1 MLVSAEDFERSLD
14 IVRAGASGRGEGVFG
29 PASMTWRI
37 DREAAIFLGAGRA
50 LLLQLAHPWIAA
62 AIADQSRTFS
72 DPLGRFH
79 RTFNTT
85 FTMVFGTL
93 DQALAVARRLYQRH
107 GSVAGILPTAAGPYP
122 AGSPYSAN
130 EVSALRWVHATLVE
144 TALMAHNLVLPALSD
159 DEREQYWSEARLY
172 AALFGIPPD
181 SLASD
186 WASFNAYAAA
196 MADSDVLT
204 VIPVARDIARRIF
217 SGAATRIRPPLW
229 YQALTAQMLPERL
242 RMEFGLP
249 FDETEKVRAI
259 RALKWIRRTYPLCPD
274 RLRTVGPY
282 QEARARLA
290 GKTRLSPATQWLNR
304 LWIGQPSMGLAG
316 HEARGETCPGAAK
329 AAAVLSRTTGR
340 RLEPGGSAERGQRY
354 HPHRGSPGLAPPTVS
369 DRSGAE
375 GNSPPQLPVVPRAD
389 SADDFR

>member
-14 IVRAGASGRGEGVFG
+14 IVRAGADGRSEGVFG

-37 DREAAIFLGAGRA
+37 DREAVIFLGAGRA
-50 LLLQLAHPWIAA
+50 LLLQLAHPWVAA
-62 AIADQSRTFS
+62 AVADQSRVLA

-93 DQALAVARRLYQRH
+93 DQAFAVARRLYQRH
-107 GSVAGILPTAAGPYP
+107 GTVVGVLPTAAGPYS

-144 TALMAHNLVLPALSD
+144 TALMAHNLVLPALSQ
-159 DEREQYWSEARLY
+159 DEREQYWSETRLH
-172 AALFGIPPD
+172 AALFGIPQD
-181 SLASD
+181 SLPSD
-186 WASFNAYAAA
+186 WVSFGAYAAA

-204 VIPVARDIARRIF
+204 VIPAARDIAQRIF

-249 FDETEKVRAI
+249 FGETERARAI
-259 RALKWIRRTYPLCPD
+259 RALKWIRRTYPLLPD

-304 LWIGQPSMGLAG
+304 FWIGQPSMGQAG
-316 HEARGETCPGAAK
+316 HQGARQEMSG
-329 AAAVLSRTTGR
+329 
-340 RLEPGGSAERGQRY
+340 
-354 HPHRGSPGLAPPTVS
+354 
-369 DRSGAE
+369 RSGS
-375 GNSPPQLPVVPRAD
+375 GGCPL
-389 SADDFR
+389 